1 MLENVIRPKFP
12 PTLTTDILLEKLRKS
27 KKPYSKINAYFVYRM
42 EFQEEYHRNNIKIPT
57 TKISSITSISWKE
70 ESVETK
76 AFYKKLADDAKSL
89 YKPKDLYFVEDKHMK
104 KIKSNQENG
113 KVLPSRVTGVADS
126 DYVDQTVQTSDPFE
140 ETSGLLIDGSSAS
153 IKFYEHPGTN
163 SADIELF
170 GMLDS

>member
-1 MLENVIRPKFP
+1 MSENIIRPKFP
-12 PTLTTDILLEKLRKS
+12 PTLTTDVILERLRKS
-27 KKPYSKINAYFVYRM
+27 KKPHPKINAYFVYRM
-42 EFQEEYHRNNIKIPT
+42 EYHRNNIKIPMI
-57 TKISSITSISWKE
+57 KISSITSISWKE

-104 KIKSNQENG
+104 KIKSNQESG
-113 KVLPSRVTGVADS
+113 KVLPSRATGVADS
-126 DYVDQTVQTSDPFE
+126 DYVDQTVQTSAPFVE
-140 ETSGLLIDGSSAS
+140 NSGLLIEISP
-153 IKFYEHPGTN
+153 KFYEHSGTS